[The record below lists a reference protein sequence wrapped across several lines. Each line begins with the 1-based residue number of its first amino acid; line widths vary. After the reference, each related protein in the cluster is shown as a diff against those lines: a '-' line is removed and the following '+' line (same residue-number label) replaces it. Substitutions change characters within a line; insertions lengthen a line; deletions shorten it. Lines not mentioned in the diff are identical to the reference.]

1 MEGFLQ
7 QFIIIIAENA
17 CFFNASM
24 LYYEMLL
31 RFDGRNQKR
40 IAMISFFV
48 PQFRTKVI
56 FINAREM
63 LAFQRAFLKM
73 TLVRTKHSQKE
84 SLVETILRMRF

>member
-1 MEGFLQ
+1 M
-7 QFIIIIAENA
+7 
-17 CFFNASM
+17 FFNASM

-48 PQFRTKVI
+48 QQFRTKVI

-73 TLVRTKHSQKE
+73 TLVRTQTFAKGKSQRDDFANAV
-84 SLVETILRMRF
+84 LNCCVELIKRSIQ

>member
-1 MEGFLQ
+1 
-7 QFIIIIAENA
+7 
-17 CFFNASM
+17 M

-48 PQFRTKVI
+48 QQFRTKVI

-73 TLVRTKHSQKE
+73 TLVRTQTFAKGKSQRDDFANE
-84 SLVETILRMRF
+84 PLNSSCLLPSVLPAPVRYLLSYR